1 MAHGALRV
9 AVAGIPN
16 CGKST
21 LVSALSGLSIRTA
34 NYPGTTVSIQE
45 IRIKEG
51 GREIILVDLP
61 GTYGL
66 RSDMADE
73 AVAAR
78 EILSGNYDVLLV
90 VGSAM
95 SPEQTMYLLLQVL
108 ELGRPTVLVLNM
120 MDVAG
125 RRGVALDAAALEK
138 RLGIRVLPI
147 SAATG
152 MGIGELRG
160 LLSDPRAIP
169 RGNEAA
175 VDYGPLEKYI
185 DEAARALRSSRG
197 IAIAALT
204 GALRLPEFEA
214 VEEIARRARSEVGS
228 PGEFIA
234 GKRWR
239 AVRELVA
246 AAFPGARRTPLG
258 RLDSALLNAGFGP
271 IVSLI
276 VRFALAE
283 SIFMALGPAVDYIS
297 EALGWIPVGA
307 AASRLGN
314 ALAESLIVDGIWNG
328 LTTLISFIPYV
339 FGVALLVA
347 LIEDSGLIVRLVLP
361 LERWLRALGV
371 PSRGLIYMVAG
382 AGCNIPAIAATGAI
396 PSSRDRTLTALLIP
410 YVPCT
415 PRLLIISL
423 IAAAVMPQLVG
434 IAVALPFAV
443 ALIAVAISSRIL
455 GSTSRALGKPPPYA
469 YELPPLVLPIHRAFL
484 KKVWHYTYEFIGR
497 AGVLIV
503 AFVTIMWLLSV
514 SGPAGIVG
522 PEALGNPGLLRTT
535 WLGIAGG
542 LFSPL
547 LNPIG
552 IPWEIS
558 AALAYGYIFK
568 EVVLGALVVLY
579 GLGEGGL
586 THVLAGALS
595 LPSALALM
603 VFTTFYSPCVATI
616 VAEARAAGWR
626 LTAVNTVLQFLL
638 ATALTYSTYFIAGWF
653 A

>member
-1 MAHGALRV
+1 M
-9 AVAGIPN
+9 
-16 CGKST
+16 
-21 LVSALSGLSIRTA
+21 
-34 NYPGTTVSIQE
+34 
-45 IRIKEG
+45 
-51 GREIILVDLP
+51 VDLP

-95 SPEQTMYLLLQVL
+95 SPEQMMYLLLQVL

-120 MDVAG
+120 MDLAG
-125 RRGVALDAAALEK
+125 RRGVALDAVALEK
-138 RLGIRVLPI
+138 RLGIRVLPM

-152 MGIGELRG
+152 MGIGELRR
-160 LLSDPRAIP
+160 LLSDPQAIP
-169 RGNEAA
+169 RGNEAI

-239 AVRELVA
+239 AARELVA

-258 RLDSALLNAGFGP
+258 KAGLRAAECRVRADSIAHRAVRAGRVDIHDPRAGGRLHIRGARLDPGGRGRLPAGERAGRVADRGWDLERP
-271 IVSLI
+271 GDADLVHTIC
-276 VRFALAE
+276 VRGGAPGGADRG
-283 SIFMALGPAVDYIS
+283 LGPHSQAR
-297 EALGWIPVGA
+297 A
-307 AASRLGN
+307 AAREV
-314 ALAESLIVDGIWNG
+314 AEGPGGSL
-328 LTTLISFIPYV
+328 
-339 FGVALLVA
+339 
-347 LIEDSGLIVRLVLP
+347 E
-361 LERWLRALGV
+361 
-371 PSRGLIYMVAG
+371 GLIYMMAG

-434 IAVALPFAV
+434 IAVALPFAF

-455 GSTSRALGKPPPYA
+455 GSTSRALGKPSPYA

-484 KKVWHYTYEFIGR
+484 KKVWHYTYEFIR
-497 AGVLIV
+497 WAGVLIV
-503 AFVTIMWLLSV
+503 AFVIIMWFLSV

-522 PEALGNPGLLRTT
+522 PEALGNPELLRTT

-552 IPWEIS
+552 IPWEVS

-568 EVVLGALVVLY
+568 EVILGALVVLY
-579 GLGEGGL
+579 GLGEEGL

-595 LPSALALM
+595 LPSALALI
-603 VFTTFYSPCVATI
+603 VFTTFYSPCIATI
-616 VAEARAAGWR
+616 ATEARAAGWR
-626 LTAVNTVLQFLL
+626 LTAVNTAPQFLL
-638 ATALTYSTYFIAGWF
+638 ATALAYSTYFIAGWF

>member
-1 MAHGALRV
+1 MMGRGALRV

-34 NYPGTTVSIQE
+34 NYPGTTVSTQE
-45 IRIKEG
+45 VRIREG

-73 AVAAR
+73 AVATR

-90 VGSAM
+90 VGSAI
-95 SPEQTMYLLLQVL
+95 SPEQTMYLVLQVV
-108 ELGRPTVLVLNM
+108 ELGRPTVLAFNM
-120 MDVAG
+120 MDLAG

-152 MGIGELRG
+152 MGIRELRE
-160 LLSDPRAIP
+160 LLSDPWAIQG
-169 RGNEAA
+169 GNEAV

-204 GALRLPEFEA
+204 GALRLQEFEA
-214 VEEIARRARSEVGS
+214 VGEIAQRARSEVGS
-228 PGEFIA
+228 LEEFVA
-234 GKRWR
+234 GRRWR
-239 AVRELVA
+239 AAREFVA
-246 AAFPGARRTPLG
+246 ATFSGAWGTPLG
-258 RLDSALLNAGFGP
+258 RLDSALLNARLGP
-271 IVSLI
+271 AVSL
-276 VRFALAE
+276 VVLFALAE
-283 SIFMALGPAVDYIS
+283 SIFVALGPAVGYIS
-297 EALGWIPVGA
+297 EALGWIPVAA

-314 ALAESLIVDGIWNG
+314 ALAESLIVDGAWNG

-347 LIEDSGLIVRLVLP
+347 LIEDSGFIIRLALP
-361 LERWLRALGV
+361 LERWLRSVGI
-371 PSRGLIYMVAG
+371 PSRGLIYMLAG
-382 AGCNIPAIAATGAI
+382 AGCNVPAIAATDAI

-423 IAAAVMPQLVG
+423 IAASVAPDLVG

-443 ALIAVAISSRIL
+443 ALIAVAVTSRIL
-455 GSTSRALGKPPPYA
+455 RSTSRALEESPYA
-469 YELPPLVLPIHRAFL
+469 YELPPLVLPLNRAFL
-484 KKVWHYTYEFIGR
+484 KKVWHYTYEFIRR

-503 AFVTIMWLLSV
+503 AFVMLMWLLSV
-514 SGPAGIVG
+514 SGPAGVVG
-522 PEALGNPGLLRTT
+522 PEALGNPGLLRST

-542 LFSPL
+542 VFSPL
-547 LNPIG
+547 LGPIG
-552 IPWEIS
+552 IPWEVS
-558 AALAYGYIFK
+558 AALAYGYVFK
-568 EVVLGALVVLY
+568 EVILGALVVLY
-579 GLGEGGL
+579 GSGEGGL
-586 THVLAGALS
+586 TRVFAGALS

-603 VFTTFYSPCVATI
+603 VFTTSYSPCVATI
-616 VAEARAAGWR
+616 AAEARAAGWR
-626 LTAVNTVLQFLL
+626 LTAINTALQLLL
-638 ATALTYSTYFIAGWF
+638 ATALAYSTYFITGWF

>member
-1 MAHGALRV
+1 
-9 AVAGIPN
+9 
-16 CGKST
+16 
-21 LVSALSGLSIRTA
+21 
-34 NYPGTTVSIQE
+34 
-45 IRIKEG
+45 
-51 GREIILVDLP
+51 
-61 GTYGL
+61 
-66 RSDMADE
+66 
-73 AVAAR
+73 
-78 EILSGNYDVLLV
+78 
-90 VGSAM
+90 
-95 SPEQTMYLLLQVL
+95 
-108 ELGRPTVLVLNM
+108 
-120 MDVAG
+120 
-125 RRGVALDAAALEK
+125 VALDAAALEK

-152 MGIGELRG
+152 MGIGELRR
-160 LLSDPRAIP
+160 LLSDPQAIP
-169 RGNEAA
+169 RGNEAI

-239 AVRELVA
+239 AARELVA

-258 RLDSALLNAGFGP
+258 RLDSALLNTKFGP

-276 VRFALAE
+276 VLFALAE
-283 SIFMALGPAVDYIS
+283 LIFMALGPAVDYIS

-307 AASRLGN
+307 AASRVGN

-328 LTTLISFIPYV
+328 LATLISFIPYV

-347 LIEDSGLIVRLVLP
+347 LIEDSGLIVRLALP

-371 PSRGLIYMVAG
+371 PSRGLIYMMAG

-434 IAVALPFAV
+434 IAVALPFAF

-455 GSTSRALGKPPPYA
+455 GSMSRALGKPSPYA
-469 YELPPLVLPIHRAFL
+469 YELPPLALPIHRAFL
-484 KKVWHYTYEFIGR
+484 KKVWHYTYEFIRR

-503 AFVTIMWLLSV
+503 AFVIIMWFLSV

-522 PEALGNPGLLRTT
+522 PEALGNPELLRTT

-552 IPWEIS
+552 IPWEVS

-568 EVVLGALVVLY
+568 EVILGALVVLY
-579 GLGEGGL
+579 GLGEEGL

-595 LPSALALM
+595 LPSALALI
-603 VFTTFYSPCVATI
+603 VFMTFYSPCIATI
-616 VAEARAAGWR
+616 AAEARAAGWR
-626 LTAVNTVLQFLL
+626 LTAVNTALQFLL
-638 ATALTYSTYFIAGWF
+638 ATALAYSTYFIAGWF